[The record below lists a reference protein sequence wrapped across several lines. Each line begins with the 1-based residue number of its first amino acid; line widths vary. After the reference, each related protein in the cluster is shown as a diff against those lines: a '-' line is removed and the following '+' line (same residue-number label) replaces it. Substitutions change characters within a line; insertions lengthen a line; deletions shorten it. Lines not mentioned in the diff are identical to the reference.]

1 MFDNHSKEA
10 SSLNISWPTG
20 LRNRAQINQ
29 PKKIIKF
36 LDIFIHKKLQHIYP
50 KLDARKMKIPNLDP
64 SESDSLYQKYLH
76 IKYTTEQ
83 EEYTQLIPKQ
93 NF

>member
-1 MFDNHSKEA
+1 
-10 SSLNISWPTG
+10 
-20 LRNRAQINQ
+20 
-29 PKKIIKF
+29 
-36 LDIFIHKKLQHIYP
+36 
-50 KLDARKMKIPNLDP
+50 MKIPNLDP

-93 NF
+93 NFWNQLFYEENIN